1 MKKNITALDVAKKAG
16 VSPTT
21 VSFVLNNVT
30 GMRIPDQTRQRVLQ
44 AAEELNY
51 HPNSSA
57 QKMARGKT
65 NVIGLVIR
73 QNPEKAYADL
83 FLPQVMQGIN
93 SVTRKAG
100 YHILLI
106 PLPPEEDGGEFSR
119 LIRERHVDGLLISG
133 PTEEDDLELNSL
145 FEEGAKI
152 VLMGALKDSMIP
164 MVDIDNR
171 KAACEAVSHLL
182 DLNHQHIAFISNAP
196 FNYLSSQDRLAG
208 YKEALESKGIS
219 FNKDLIFIADRTPE
233 SGHLAMKSLLSRNN
247 FPSAVFI
254 ASDTVAL
261 GALHTLHEANIK
273 IPDEMAVVGFDD
285 IPLSEYINPPLS
297 TVHLP
302 AYSLGQASASLLIQQ
317 LTEQIP
323 QQDQILL
330 KTRLVIRSTSGKQV
344 ISP

>member
-1 MKKNITALDVAKKAG
+1 MKKNSTVLDVANKAG

-21 VSFVLNNVT
+21 VSFVLNKVDR
-30 GMRIPDQTRQRVLQ
+30 MRIPDQTRQRVLQ

-93 SVTRKAG
+93 SVTRRAG
-100 YHILLI
+100 YNILLI

-133 PTEEDDLELNSL
+133 PTEDDLELNNL
-145 FEEGAKI
+145 FKEGAKI
-152 VLMGALKDSMIP
+152 VLIGALKDSVIP

-171 KAACEAVSHLL
+171 KAAYEAVTHLL
-182 DLNHQHIAFISNAP
+182 DFNHKQIAFISNAP

-208 YKEALESKGIS
+208 YKEALESRGI
-219 FNKDLIFIADRTPE
+219 LINEEFIFMADRTPE
-233 SGHLAMKSLLSRNN
+233 SGYLAMKSLLSQNKI
-247 FPSAVFI
+247 PSAVFI

-261 GALHTLHEANIK
+261 GALHALHEANIK
-273 IPDEMAVVGFDD
+273 IPDDMAVIGFDD
-285 IPLSEYINPPLS
+285 IPLSEFINPPLS

-323 QQDQILL
+323 QREQIFL
-330 KTRLVIRSTSGKQV
+330 KTRLVIRSTSGKPV
-344 ISP
+344 ISQ

>member
-21 VSFVLNNVT
+21 VSFVLNKVD

-83 FLPQVMQGIN
+83 FLPQVMHGIN
-93 SVTRKAG
+93 SVTRRAG
-100 YHILLI
+100 YNILLI
-106 PLPPEEDGGEFSR
+106 PLPPEENGGEFYR

-133 PTEEDDLELNSL
+133 PTEDDLELNNL
-145 FEEGAKI
+145 FKEGAKM
-152 VLMGALKDSMIP
+152 VLMGALKDSLIP
-164 MVDIDNR
+164 MVDIDNH
-171 KAACEAVSHLL
+171 KAAYEAVTHLL
-182 DLNHQHIAFISNAP
+182 DFNHKQIAFISNAP

-208 YKEALESKGIS
+208 YKEALNSRGI
-219 FNKDLIFIADRTPE
+219 LINEEFIFMADRTPE
-233 SGHLAMKSLLSRNN
+233 SGYLAMKSLLSQKKI
-247 FPSAVFI
+247 PSAVFI

-261 GALHTLHEANIK
+261 GALHALHEANIK
-273 IPDEMAVVGFDD
+273 IPDDMAVIGFDD
-285 IPLSEYINPPLS
+285 IPLSEFINPPLS

-323 QQDQILL
+323 QQEQIFL
-330 KTRLVIRSTSGKQV
+330 KTRLVIRSTSGKPV
-344 ISP
+344 ISQ